1 MTYWSSVFVNEL
13 SLHYRKNSIHTDMSL
28 KQQILD
34 DLKTAMKAKEADK
47 LTVLRSLKAKLLE
60 KEISE
65 RKGGE
70 ASLSDEQV
78 VEVLMKAAKQRK
90 ESIDQ
95 FEEGGRDDLVEKE
108 KFELEII
115 EKYLPEMMD
124 EDEIREEVKAQIDKM
139 GATGMSD
146 MGKVM
151 GALMG
156 RLKGKAEGAAI
167 SRIVKEE
174 LSK

>member
-1 MTYWSSVFVNEL
+1 M
-13 SLHYRKNSIHTDMSL
+13 SIKAS
-28 KQQILD
+28 ILD
-34 DLKTAMKAKEADK
+34 ELKSAMKQKKADR
-47 LTVLRSLKAKLLE
+47 LRVLRSLKAKILE

-70 ASLSDEQV
+70 SELSDEQI

-108 KFELEII
+108 KVELEII
-115 EKYLPEMMD
+115 KEFLPEMMS
-124 EDEIREEVKAQIDKM
+124 EDEVRSAVKEQIEKLN
-139 GATGMSD
+139 AVGMQD

-151 GALMG
+151 GVMMG
-156 RLKGKAEGAAI
+156 KLKGKAEGSMV
-167 SRIVKEE
+167 SRIAKEE
-174 LSK
+174 LS

>member
-1 MTYWSSVFVNEL
+1 M
-13 SLHYRKNSIHTDMSL
+13 SI
-28 KQQILD
+28 KEKILN
-34 DLKTAMKAKEADK
+34 DLKAAMKAKEADR
-47 LTVLRSLKAKLLE
+47 LRVLRSLKAKILE

-70 ASLSDEQV
+70 AEITDEQA

-95 FEEGGRDDLVEKE
+95 FEKGGRTDLVEKE
-108 KFELEII
+108 EEELKII
-115 EKYLPEMMD
+115 ESYLPEMMD
-124 EDEIREEVKAQIDKM
+124 DDAIREAVKQQIDQM
-139 GATGMSD
+139 GASSMAD
-146 MGKVM
+146 MGQVM
-151 GALMG
+151 GVMMSK
-156 RLKGKAEGAAI
+156 LKGKADGSAV

>member
-1 MTYWSSVFVNEL
+1 
-13 SLHYRKNSIHTDMSL
+13 MSL
-28 KQQILD
+28 KDKILE
-34 DLKTAMKAKEADK
+34 DLKAAMKAKESDK
-47 LTVLRSLKAKLLE
+47 LQVLRSLKSKLLE

-70 ASLSDEQV
+70 ATLSDEQV

-90 ESIDQ
+90 ESIEQ
-95 FEEGGRDDLVEKE
+95 FEKGGRKDLAESEKY
-108 KFELEII
+108 ELNVI
-115 EKYLPEMMD
+115 EQYLPEMMS
-124 EDEIREEVKAQIDKM
+124 EEEIRDAVQKQIDEM
-139 GATGMSD
+139 GAETMAD

-156 RLKGKAEGAAI
+156 KLKGKAEGAEI

-174 LSK
+174 LSG